1 MENFSGEVAEL
12 RGGRESEAG
21 GGHVRG
27 VGRELVVQD
36 GHFAGAV
43 FKGEDGVGVAEVFS
57 CADEPG
63 EVEGAFAEDEVF
75 VQRDGSLPDGE
86 ARGAAVDAAYD
97 AKREVA
103 VEIVADL
110 GGANGLPADVASVPI
125 IWRDCLDGDEAR
137 RVVSGFGAIAEN

>member
-1 MENFSGEVAEL
+1 MENFSGEVAEVC
-12 RGGRESEAG
+12 GGREGEAG

-27 VGRELVVQD
+27 VGCELVVQD

-43 FKGEDGVGVAEVFS
+43 FECDNGVGEAEVFA

-110 GGANGLPADVASVPI
+110 GGANGLPADVASVPVVLG
-125 IWRDCLDGDEAR
+125 DCLDGDEVR
-137 RVVSGFGAIAEN
+137 GIVGGFGSVAEN